1 MIRGVPI
8 PGEGIP
14 VAGRRADANSLII
27 VRKLYVIGIGAGD
40 RRQLTV
46 QAIEAIREA
55 DTFFVI
61 GKGEVKRELTEVR
74 AAMLD
79 AYASPGHRVVEIAD
93 PPRDRVGDDAG
104 DYREVV
110 ADWHRRRAE
119 LLGAAFDTTT
129 GVGAILVWGDPALYD
144 STLRMVGHVRT
155 AGAEFDCTVIPGVT
169 SVQALA
175 AAHRVVLHEIGEPV
189 HITTG
194 RRLRAEG
201 AAADG
206 STVVM
211 LDGECSFARIPA
223 GDLHIWWG
231 ANLGLPDQT
240 LIEGPL
246 REVADSIERRRE
258 ELRAAK
264 GWVFDIYLLR
274 RTAQR

>member
-1 MIRGVPI
+1 M
-8 PGEGIP
+8 
-14 VAGRRADANSLII
+14 
-27 VRKLYVIGIGAGD
+27 RKLSVIGIGAGD
-40 RRQLTV
+40 PRQLTV
-46 QAIEAIREA
+46 RAIEAIREA

-74 AAMLD
+74 AAILA
-79 AYASPGHRVVEIAD
+79 AYADPAHRVVEIAD
-93 PPRDRVGDDAG
+93 PPRDRVVDDAG

-119 LLGAAFDTTT
+119 LLGAAFDDAA
-129 GVGAILVWGDPALYD
+129 GVGAILVWGDPSLYD
-144 STLRMVGHVRT
+144 STLRMVRHVRDS
-155 AGAEFDCTVIPGVT
+155 GVEFDYTVIPGIT

-211 LDGECSFARIPA
+211 LDGDCSFARIPA
-223 GDLHIWWG
+223 DDLHIWWG

-246 REVADSIERRRE
+246 SEVAEAIERRRE

-274 RTAQR
+274 RTASR